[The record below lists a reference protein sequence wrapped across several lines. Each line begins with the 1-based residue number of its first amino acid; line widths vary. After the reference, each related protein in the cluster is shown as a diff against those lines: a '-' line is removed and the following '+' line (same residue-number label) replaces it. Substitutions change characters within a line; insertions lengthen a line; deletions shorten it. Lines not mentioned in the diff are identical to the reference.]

1 MNSRYLIG
9 LVAAA
14 AVGAAAT
21 LPAQTSPD
29 DSSFVLSS
37 DDPGR
42 TPSPFV
48 GNGRLG
54 VVVPA
59 LGIGAANAF
68 LAGLYEEAEG
78 DVPRIAAIPSW
89 TGVGVFDGERWLD
102 STSAGGSLRSYQ
114 QVLDMRT
121 GTARTS
127 YDWARGDR
135 VTSVS
140 VESFV
145 SRADPHLAVLRLE
158 LTPRQEERLRVRFAI
173 AGRPPPR
180 RIPLARLERSDPAWK
195 PADIWYPG
203 HMRVHSRQ
211 AVASG
216 SGGRISVSSTPEGRK
231 TTLAQAAEV
240 SWDADLPRAAVRT
253 RESGDSA
260 WVEVSFDAR
269 PGRSYRF
276 VQVVSAIASR
286 ESPYPLP
293 RAVQEAALARERGYD
308 SLAADNARAWA
319 RRWETDIEIEGDP
332 ALQRVVRSM
341 LFYLLASADRGV
353 GMGIP
358 PMGLSSAGY
367 YGHVFWDSD
376 TWMFPP
382 LLVTHPDVARSL
394 VAFRGRT
401 LDAARARA
409 QANGFRG
416 AMYPWEADERRP
428 GNDATVRHSERELG
442 DPRNR

>member
-211 AVASG
+211 AARERIG
-216 SGGRISVSSTPEGRK
+216 RTYFGELDAGGT
-231 TTLAQAAEV
+231 Q
-240 SWDADLPRAAVRT
+240 D
-253 RESGDSA
+253 
-260 WVEVSFDAR
+260 DAR
-269 PGRSYRF
+269 PGGGGLLGRGP
-276 VQVVSAIASR
+276 A
-286 ESPYPLP
+286 P
-293 RAVQEAALARERGYD
+293 R
-308 SLAADNARAWA
+308 
-319 RRWETDIEIEGDP
+319 
-332 ALQRVVRSM
+332 
-341 LFYLLASADRGV
+341 
-353 GMGIP
+353 
-358 PMGLSSAGY
+358 
-367 YGHVFWDSD
+367 
-376 TWMFPP
+376 
-382 LLVTHPDVARSL
+382 
-394 VAFRGRT
+394 
-401 LDAARARA
+401 
-409 QANGFRG
+409 RG
-416 AMYPWEADERRP
+416 A
-428 GNDATVRHSERELG
+428 HSGGR
-442 DPRNR
+442 